1 MTWPHPP
8 EGRAGNP
15 PAARPVGRAR
25 HILRRRHPISTD
37 ALPDPVLPGT
47 GTVVRPPVGLYRYVA
62 GQSLRHQLA
71 LTVLVAVL
79 AGLTLIPIDM
89 QRRLINEGIGTGRLA
104 TLAWYAVAFLFSALL
119 VTTLKFAINLYQAYI
134 AERVLRAF
142 RSELYDRIRQFPID
156 RLAST
161 PPAQLVSIV
170 LAEAG
175 ELTEFFSQAFSVPLV
190 SSFTLIAVSAYL
202 ATLNLWTLALLALHP
217 IEIWL
222 IPRLQRRVNRF
233 SRSRVV
239 LGRHLSA
246 DVVHTVGCR
255 TATDA
260 GATHERADL
269 KRFRRRLDRLFNT
282 RFRAA
287 LFANVIKW
295 VGNAVARTG
304 PFLIFLGGGSL
315 IITRPGSFDLGSLVA
330 TLAAYDRLN
339 EPWQELLDYYSL
351 KEIAITRYAQIMAS
365 VTSTNHQD

>member
-1 MTWPHPP
+1 MTWQHPP
-8 EGRAGNP
+8 EGRADNP
-15 PAARPVGRAR
+15 PTARPVGRAR
-25 HILRRRHPISTD
+25 HVLRHRHPISTD
-37 ALPDPVLPGT
+37 ALPGPVLPGT

-62 GQSLRHQLA
+62 GQSLRHQLG
-71 LTVLVAVL
+71 LTVLVGLL

-89 QRRLINEGIGTGRLA
+89 QRRLINEGVGHGHLA
-104 TLAWYAVAFLFSALL
+104 ALAWYAVAFLFSTLM
-119 VTTLKFAINLYQAYI
+119 VTTLKSSINLYQAYI

-190 SSFTLIAVSAYL
+190 SGFMLIAVSVYL
-202 ATLNLWTLALLALHP
+202 AALNPWTLALLALHP

-246 DVVHTVGCR
+246 DVIHTMGRR

-260 GATHERADL
+260 SATHERADL
-269 KRFRRRLDRLFNT
+269 KRFRRRLDRLFST

-287 LFANVIKW
+287 VFANAIKW

-304 PFLIFLGGGSL
+304 PFLIFLGGGWL
-315 IITRPGSFDLGSLVA
+315 IITRPGSFDLGSLIA

-339 EPWQELLDYYSL
+339 EPWQDLLDYYSL

-365 VTSTNHQD
+365 VASPNHQD

>member
-1 MTWPHPP
+1 M
-8 EGRAGNP
+8 
-15 PAARPVGRAR
+15 
-25 HILRRRHPISTD
+25 
-37 ALPDPVLPGT
+37 
-47 GTVVRPPVGLYRYVA
+47 
-62 GQSLRHQLA
+62 
-71 LTVLVAVL
+71 
-79 AGLTLIPIDM
+79 
-89 QRRLINEGIGTGRLA
+89 
-104 TLAWYAVAFLFSALL
+104 
-119 VTTLKFAINLYQAYI
+119 
-134 AERVLRAF
+134 
-142 RSELYDRIRQFPID
+142 
-156 RLAST
+156 
-161 PPAQLVSIV
+161 
-170 LAEAG
+170 
-175 ELTEFFSQAFSVPLV
+175 
-190 SSFTLIAVSAYL
+190 
-202 ATLNLWTLALLALHP
+202 
-217 IEIWL
+217 
-222 IPRLQRRVNRF
+222 
-233 SRSRVV
+233 

-246 DVVHTVGCR
+246 DVVHTVGRR